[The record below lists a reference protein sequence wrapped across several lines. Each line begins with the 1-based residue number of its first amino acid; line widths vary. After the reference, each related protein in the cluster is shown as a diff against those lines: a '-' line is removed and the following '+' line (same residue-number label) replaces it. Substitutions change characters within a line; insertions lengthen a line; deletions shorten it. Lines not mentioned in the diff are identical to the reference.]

1 MGDKKVAIPDFF
13 KRAQQK
19 SFNTD
24 CKAEPEDTSQTKVGI
39 PSEPETVKA
48 SVKPAEAAEDNVH
61 CQPAATPIKIDGKI
75 SVTLDELSGILNKT
89 GQKSLLPEVK
99 KIKRELERKKFT
111 VAVVGE
117 FSKGKSTFINKLLGR
132 EFLPTGNLPTTAILT
147 KIRYNPK
154 EMIILFDYHSNKKKV
169 MPLSIKSWQGLTA
182 DIDGNDPEGIAL
194 AGVNSPWLQK
204 TGLEIEDT
212 PGAGDLEEKR
222 AKITGEALLSDDGAI
237 ITISAT
243 SAMSMSER
251 LFIEQRLISQ
261 KTPYLMV
268 IITKLDQVPI
278 DERVGVIE
286 FIKGKLRQW
295 NREIPVFV
303 PYDIE
308 LPDDGYKDIVGL
320 DNVKAEIERWI
331 NDPERIKLTEVW
343 LEQRV
348 LSVMDTALASLD
360 EQKLLIQADEKK
372 REKLIAEKKLM
383 LSRASVE
390 WDNLRLEM
398 LKRCSICY
406 KRLLEI
412 IDEHKIKIT
421 ERLQYEAAHAGNPET
436 WWKEDYPYRLKVEI
450 MNMSSGVESFV
461 TRTINE
467 DLRWLNITLSNQF
480 KTQILFDKGSGPED
494 IRKPF
499 DNIRFENSIEFED
512 IAKKRNMVR
521 AGTAALTAASY
532 LVLTP
537 LGLPYLVASLGIGT
551 GSSIITEKVFKG
563 KIENQKAKIKEVI
576 AQNVPEVIDSATM
589 QTEERLNMRYN
600 EIIKSAREKEDSWM
614 AVQSEAIENSVK
626 TLNPKCEEILDSN
639 IADIKSLY
647 SRIQKY

>member
-1 MGDKKVAIPDFF
+1 M
-13 KRAQQK
+13 
-19 SFNTD
+19 
-24 CKAEPEDTSQTKVGI
+24 
-39 PSEPETVKA
+39 
-48 SVKPAEAAEDNVH
+48 
-61 CQPAATPIKIDGKI
+61 
-75 SVTLDELSGILNKT
+75 
-89 GQKSLLPEVK
+89 K

-154 EMIILFDYHSNKKKV
+154 EMIILFDYHGNEKKV
-169 MPLSIKSWQGLTA
+169 MPLSIKSWQGMTA
-182 DIDGNDPEGIAL
+182 DIDG
-194 AGVNSPWLQK
+194 
-204 TGLEIEDT
+204 
-212 PGAGDLEEKR
+212 
-222 AKITGEALLSDDGAI
+222 
-237 ITISAT
+237 
-243 SAMSMSER
+243 
-251 LFIEQRLISQ
+251 
-261 KTPYLMV
+261 
-268 IITKLDQVPI
+268 
-278 DERVGVIE
+278 
-286 FIKGKLRQW
+286 
-295 NREIPVFV
+295 
-303 PYDIE
+303 
-308 LPDDGYKDIVGL
+308 
-320 DNVKAEIERWI
+320 

-589 QTEERLNMRYN
+589 QTKERLNMRYN

-626 TLNPKCEEILDSN
+626 TVNPKCEEILDSN

>member
-1 MGDKKVAIPDFF
+1 M
-13 KRAQQK
+13 
-19 SFNTD
+19 
-24 CKAEPEDTSQTKVGI
+24 
-39 PSEPETVKA
+39 
-48 SVKPAEAAEDNVH
+48 
-61 CQPAATPIKIDGKI
+61 
-75 SVTLDELSGILNKT
+75 
-89 GQKSLLPEVK
+89 K

-154 EMIILFDYHSNKKKV
+154 EMIILFDYHGNKKKV

-182 DIDGNDPEGIAL
+182 DIDG
-194 AGVNSPWLQK
+194 
-204 TGLEIEDT
+204 
-212 PGAGDLEEKR
+212 
-222 AKITGEALLSDDGAI
+222 
-237 ITISAT
+237 
-243 SAMSMSER
+243 
-251 LFIEQRLISQ
+251 
-261 KTPYLMV
+261 
-268 IITKLDQVPI
+268 
-278 DERVGVIE
+278 
-286 FIKGKLRQW
+286 
-295 NREIPVFV
+295 
-303 PYDIE
+303 
-308 LPDDGYKDIVGL
+308 
-320 DNVKAEIERWI
+320 

-348 LSVMDTALASLD
+348 LSVMDTALASL
-360 EQKLLIQADEKK
+360 
-372 REKLIAEKKLM
+372 
-383 LSRASVE
+383 
-390 WDNLRLEM
+390 
-398 LKRCSICY
+398 
-406 KRLLEI
+406 
-412 IDEHKIKIT
+412 DEHKIKIT

-626 TLNPKCEEILDSN
+626 TVNPKCEEILDSN